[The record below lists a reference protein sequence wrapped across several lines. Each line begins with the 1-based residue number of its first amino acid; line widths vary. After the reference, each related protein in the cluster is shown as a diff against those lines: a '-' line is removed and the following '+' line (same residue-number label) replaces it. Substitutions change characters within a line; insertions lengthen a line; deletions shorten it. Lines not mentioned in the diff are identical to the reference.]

1 MRGARAALVV
11 VLLLGVAGI
20 AAAGQMTLTRSG
32 DLHRVAQVDGALMVT
47 SVFADG
53 TVDEVMVPQSAAAVP
68 SSLQVGVDEAS
79 GTLYVLWQ
87 RKTGMNA
94 KLRFAAFVD
103 GTWFG
108 PTVIAGGDGTAAFN
122 PQMLLHRA
130 KTTIT
135 EPAVEGED
143 PVVTELATTFVLL
156 AWWSQTSE
164 EDPGVARYAS
174 VPIGEDGLPRFEDM
188 GSEILSD
195 LLPYGYAC
203 FDLAAT
209 DNLKHPK
216 LFLDP
221 QSGNP
226 YVFATDLDYC
236 VFHILELRPEVEVI
250 DDGFNKRRRHV
261 VVLRS
266 GPRIALR
273 KSLPLSTAKLEVG
286 SGLRLIM
293 HWDRDSEEKALLQY
307 LELDAEGVSE
317 TKTLTLG
324 EHLNHEQAVELIRGL
339 TR

>member
-1 MRGARAALVV
+1 MRGARTTIIA

-32 DLHRVAQVDGALMVT
+32 DLYRVDKVDGALMVT
-47 SVFADG
+47 SVYADG
-53 TVDEVMVPQSAAAVP
+53 TTEELMVPQSGAAVP
-68 SSLQVGVDEAS
+68 DSLQVGVDEAS

-87 RKTGMNA
+87 KNKRINPKVR
-94 KLRFAAFVD
+94 LAAYRE

-108 PTVIAGGDGTAAFN
+108 PRTIAGNDGTIAFN

-135 EPAVEGED
+135 EEQEDGVEPIEI
-143 PVVTELATTFVLL
+143 ELATSFVLL
-156 AWWSQTSE
+156 TWWSQVSE

-174 VPIGEDGLPRFEDM
+174 IPIREDGLPAFDSM
-188 GSEILSD
+188 DSEILSD

-203 FDLAAT
+203 FDLEAT

-221 QSGNP
+221 RSGNP
-226 YVFATDLDYC
+226 HVFATDLEFC
-236 VFHILELRPEVEVI
+236 VFQILELRPEVETI
-250 DDGFNKRRRHV
+250 DDGFDKRRRHV

-266 GPRIALR
+266 GAMIALR
-273 KSLPLSTAKLEVG
+273 RDLPLAFAKLEVG
-286 SGLRLIM
+286 GDLSLIM
-293 HWDRDSEEKALLQY
+293 HWDGIEGLLHY
-307 LELDAEGVSE
+307 IELDREGISE
-317 TKTLTLG
+317 PKSLILGPTLS
-324 EHLNHEQAVELIRGL
+324 HEQAVDLVRGL